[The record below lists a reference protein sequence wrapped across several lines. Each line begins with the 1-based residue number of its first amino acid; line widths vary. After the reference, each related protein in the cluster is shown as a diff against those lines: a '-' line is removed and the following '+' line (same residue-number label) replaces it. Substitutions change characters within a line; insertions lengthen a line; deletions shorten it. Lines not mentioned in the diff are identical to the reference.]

1 MSEIALYS
9 CIYFYCCLVG
19 WLVGCVCLFVCLKN
33 EKVAIFLKLDMRWIL
48 LCCLALIVTRCDEN
62 DHHVSAWKAVYD

>member
-1 MSEIALYS
+1 MRLRYIVVYIYIAVW
-9 CIYFYCCLVG
+9 LVG

-33 EKVAIFLKLDMRWIL
+33 EKVAILLKLDMRWIL